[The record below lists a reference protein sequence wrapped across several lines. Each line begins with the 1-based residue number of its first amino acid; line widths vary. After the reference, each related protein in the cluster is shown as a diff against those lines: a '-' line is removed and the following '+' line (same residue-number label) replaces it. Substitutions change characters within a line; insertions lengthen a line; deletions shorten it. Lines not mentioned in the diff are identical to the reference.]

1 MARFINERNS
11 DADKQLTLRFPKGVD
26 QVSPETS
33 LLPGTARRIVNLDV
47 HQGMVGENGPI
58 GGRLSARSQ
67 VRQVVAGTRT
77 HSLWAG
83 DHNTCFVDAGDLK
96 RLGPDMTATLLRAG
110 VGDDEM
116 FYTEIAGV
124 VYYSNGRVTGTVT
137 NGVDAPWGL
146 PVPPAPSVA
155 AVSSG
160 GLAVGTYMVTLTY
173 KDASGRESGASPT
186 SVVQVEAGGGIA
198 LSGMAAAY
206 VTRVYVT
213 PPNGE
218 ALYWAHDLPSGA
230 TVSYVGA
237 HQPGKMLSTQH
248 MQPPEP
254 CTHLESYNGRI
265 YSAVGNAV
273 LATQALNYDLTR
285 PATDYVLMPDAV
297 TMVKAVSG
305 GLYVGSA
312 HGVTFLE
319 GKELGQ
325 FSAGMADMLAPVPGS
340 ALNVDG
346 GLFGEPGT
354 GVVWLTRR
362 GWVYAGAGGR
372 VKRLTESQMAIPE
385 YDRAASLYREHDG
398 MRQVMTFVK
407 GGGEAAGA
415 SDSYDVEIVR
425 NGRVI

>member
-1 MARFINERNS
+1 MARYINERNA
-11 DADKQLTLRFPKGVD
+11 DADKQVTLRFPKGVD

-47 HQGMVGENGPI
+47 HQGALGENGPV

-67 VRQVVAGTRT
+67 VQQVVSGVRT
-77 HSLWAG
+77 HSLWSG
-83 DHNTCFVDAGDLK
+83 DHNTCFVGGGDLK
-96 RLGPDMTATLLRAG
+96 RLGPDMTVTLLRAG
-110 VGDDEM
+110 VGDDDM
-116 FYTEIAGV
+116 FYTEIAGT
-124 VYYSNGRVTGTVT
+124 VYYSNSRVTGTIVG
-137 NGVDAPWGL
+137 GVDAPWGL
-146 PVPPAPSVA
+146 PVPPAPRMA
-155 AVSSG
+155 AVTSG
-160 GLAVGTYMVTLTY
+160 GLAAGTYMVALTY

-186 SVVQVEAGGGIA
+186 SVVQVVEGGGIA
-198 LSGMAAAY
+198 LSGMSAAY

-213 PPNGE
+213 PANGDV
-218 ALYWAHDLPSGA
+218 LYWAHDMPVGA
-230 TVSYVGA
+230 ASSYVGA
-237 HQPGKMLSTQH
+237 HQPGKMLTTQH

-265 YSAVGNAV
+265 YSAVGNAL

-297 TMVKAVSG
+297 TMVKSVVDG
-305 GLYVGSA
+305 IYVGTA
-312 HGVTFLE
+312 HGVTFLD

-325 FSAGMADMLAPVPGS
+325 FTMRPADMLAPIPGS

-346 GLFGEPGT
+346 GLFGEPGK
-354 GVVWLTRR
+354 GIVWLTRR

>member
-1 MARFINERNS
+1 MARYINERNA
-11 DADKQLTLRFPKGVD
+11 DADKQVTLRFPKGVD

-47 HQGMVGENGPI
+47 HQGAFGEKGPV
-58 GGRLSARSQ
+58 GGRLSVRSQ

-77 HSLWAG
+77 HSLWSG
-83 DHNTCFVDAGDLK
+83 DHSTCFVDGGDLI
-96 RLGPDMTATLLRAG
+96 RIAPDMVATTLRAG

-124 VYYSNGRVTGTVT
+124 VYYSNGRVTGTIVG
-137 NGVDAPWGL
+137 GVDAPWGL
-146 PVPPAPSVA
+146 PVPSAPVA
-155 AVSSG
+155 TAISSG
-160 GLAVGTYMVTLTY
+160 GLVAGTYMVATTHS
-173 KDASGRESGASPT
+173 DVSGRESGASPVAT
-186 SVVQVEAGGGIA
+186 VAVAEGGGIQLA
-198 LSGMAAAY
+198 IPAVSY
-206 VTRVYVT
+206 VTRVYAT
-213 PPNGE
+213 PTNGDN
-218 ALYWAHDLPSGA
+218 LYWVQNIPAGGV
-230 TVSYVGA
+230 VSYVGA
-237 HQPGKMLSTQH
+237 HQPGKMLTTQY

-254 CTHLESYNGRI
+254 CTHLETYNGRI
-265 YSAVGNAV
+265 YSAVGNAL

-285 PATDYVLMPDAV
+285 PATDYVLMPDDV
-297 TMVKAVSG
+297 TMVKSVVDG
-305 GLYVGSA
+305 IYVGTA
-312 HGVTFLE
+312 QGVTFLD

-325 FSAGMADMLAPVPGS
+325 FAVRQADMLAPIPGS

-346 GLFGEPGT
+346 GLFGEPGK
-354 GVVWLTRR
+354 GIVWLTRR

-372 VKRLTESQMAIPE
+372 VKRLTESQMALPE

-425 NGRVI
+425 NGRVL